1 MANARKIASPSA
13 KHVNLPKS
21 AVNAVFGAYPAQVR
35 TKLLALRKLIFDT
48 AKTTSGVGA
57 LEETLKWGQPSY
69 LTTESK
75 SGSTIRIDQ
84 VKTEAGRYAVYFH
97 CQTDL
102 VETFRE
108 LYPELRYGGNR
119 SILLDAGDKVPEKAL
134 RHCIALALTYHA
146 RKRCRA
152 RRLAA
157 FTASHR
163 ARVGATRWLAMTA
176 CEGGASLTPPTPH
189 PTACSSCPV
198 SSTGSRFPYWAAPG

>member
-1 MANARKIASPSA
+1 MAKARKIASPGG
-13 KHVNLPKS
+13 KRVNHLES
-21 AVNAVFGAYPAQVR
+21 AVDAVFGAYPGQVR

-48 AKTTSGVGA
+48 AKTTSGVGP

-84 VKTEAGRYAVYFH
+84 VKAEAGRYAVYFH

-119 SILLDAGDKVPEKAL
+119 SILLEAGEKLPEKAL
-134 RHCIALALTYHA
+134 RHCVALALTYHA
-146 RKRCRA
+146 RKRK
-152 RRLAA
+152 
-157 FTASHR
+157 
-163 ARVGATRWLAMTA
+163 VGRS
-176 CEGGASLTPPTPH
+176 E
-189 PTACSSCPV
+189 
-198 SSTGSRFPYWAAPG
+198 